1 MVVTK
6 ARLPLVACGFL
17 FFVAGASQFQ
27 KLSLAGSS
35 HCAAFSLRIR
45 LLPTTPFASGKTIR
59 WNTRSS
65 PSALT
70 ISGALPGM
78 ALPRQS
84 SSHMFVNIGPDAPR
98 SASRSDRSE
107 EHTSELQSLMRISY
121 AGFWLKKKKKNRE
134 RMIVT
139 EHTNLNCTKVQ
150 GNENDKLHVE

>member
-45 LLPTTPFASGKTIR
+45 LLPTTPFARGTTIR
-59 WNTRSS
+59 WNTKSS

-70 ISGALPGM
+70 FSGTLPGM
-78 ALPRQS
+78 ALPRKS
-84 SSHMFVNIGPDAPR
+84 RSALLDNNGPDAPHQ
-98 SASRSDRSE
+98 E
-107 EHTSELQSLMRISY
+107 Q
-121 AGFWLKKKKKNRE
+121 
-134 RMIVT
+134 
-139 EHTNLNCTKVQ
+139 
-150 GNENDKLHVE
+150 

>member
-1 MVVTK
+1 MQSPSHSPIWVIARSARAALFTSTISLRPASSTLAKTGVPSSMVVTK

-59 WNTRSS
+59 WNTR
-65 PSALT
+65 
-70 ISGALPGM
+70 
-78 ALPRQS
+78 
-84 SSHMFVNIGPDAPR
+84 
-98 SASRSDRSE
+98 RSE

-121 AGFWLKKKKKNRE
+121 AVFCLKKKKQNHNNQA
-134 RMIVT
+134 T
-139 EHTNLNCTKVQ
+139 TKHKSSTHS
-150 GNENDKLHVE
+150 EKEYTTSTK

>member
-1 MVVTK
+1 MRPASSTLAKTGVPSSMVVTK

-70 ISGALPGM
+70 I
-78 ALPRQS
+78 
-84 SSHMFVNIGPDAPR
+84 
-98 SASRSDRSE
+98 RSE

-121 AGFWLKKKKKNRE
+121 DVFCLKKKKKHKHRE
-134 RMIVT
+134 YI
-139 EHTNLNCTKVQ
+139 Q
-150 GNENDKLHVE
+150 